1 MWEIFWVL
9 LELSE
14 EFLQMTMEMVAEQH
28 SSLPIMLVA
37 QLPAALPP
45 LLPAALLLPPFGVLG
60 FC

>member
-1 MWEIFWVL
+1 ML

>member
-14 EFLQMTMEMVAEQH
+14 FLQTTMEMVAEQH

-37 QLPAALPP
+37 RLPSALPP
-45 LLPAALLLPPFGVLG
+45 LLPAALLLPPFGVLQL
-60 FC
+60 C